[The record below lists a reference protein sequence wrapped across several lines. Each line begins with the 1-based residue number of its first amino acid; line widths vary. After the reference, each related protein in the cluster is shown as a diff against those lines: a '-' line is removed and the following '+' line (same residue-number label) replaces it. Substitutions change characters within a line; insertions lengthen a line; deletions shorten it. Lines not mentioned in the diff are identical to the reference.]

1 MNKTKKII
9 FTMIFIFLAI
19 IAINTNVK
27 AVSASLSASSRD
39 VTVGTQVT
47 ITTSIYGAAWQV
59 NLSGAVSTAYA
70 GYTDNA
76 EDQTITRQTS
86 FTPSSAGTYTV
97 NLSGNV
103 TGSNDPG
110 STQVSD
116 SVTIN
121 VREQESSSS
130 SSSSSGSDA
139 STSTHTSS
147 DTSTASTKSKNAN
160 LSNLGI
166 TPNDFS
172 GFKPGTTSYS
182 VTVPNDVEQVTVY
195 ANLQDSKASLT
206 GTGVQKLNVGQ
217 NALNVVVTAEDG
229 TKKTYTINVT
239 REEAEDSDENS
250 EEEETTV
257 EEGTSNPSNSDLL
270 KLEVT
275 GYTLTPEFSPD
286 IYEYTLDINGDIS
299 DLDVVT
305 EGANHNVNIE
315 VSGNTNLQEGEN
327 VITILVY
334 NEETQ
339 ATTTYQIIVNKI
351 NVDLEG
357 VNTTLNDAVNRA
369 NTIRYIIVG
378 VVILIIIG
386 IIAYA
391 DLIQNKSN
399 NLPSSI
405 EYKMNNNIDDDYEY
419 DEEDKERLNLDEEEG
434 FFSRINREVSEEP
447 EEEKTKTTTIANS
460 IIEDIP
466 EESNANTLE
475 KPKSVNNDEEMEEEE
490 DFFRTTRSKK
500 KGKHF

>member
-1 MNKTKKII
+1 MNKTKKIL
-9 FTMIFIFLAI
+9 FTMIFIFLVVV
-19 IAINTNVK
+19 AINTKVK

-103 TGSNDPG
+103 TGSNDDG

-116 SVTIN
+116 SITIN
-121 VREQESSSS
+121 VRAQENSSGDSSSSGGSESSSS
-130 SSSSSGSDA
+130 TQTPA
-139 STSTHTSS
+139 E
-147 DTSTASTKSKNAN
+147 TSTATSSTKSSNAN

-172 GFKPGTTSYS
+172 GFKPGTTAYS
-182 VTVPNDVEQVTVY
+182 VTVPNDVDQVTVY
-195 ANLQDSKASLT
+195 ASLQDSKASLT

-239 REEAEDSDENS
+239 REEGETTDENS
-250 EEEETTV
+250 EEEQTT
-257 EEGTSNPSNSDLL
+257 EESTAPSNSDLL

-286 IYEYTLDINGDIS
+286 VYEYKLDINGDIS

-315 VSGNTNLQEGEN
+315 VSGNTGLQEGEN

-339 ATTTYQIIVNKI
+339 STTTYQIIVNKI

-357 VNTTLNDAVNRA
+357 LNTTLNNAVNKA
-369 NTIRYIIVG
+369 NTIRYIIAG
-378 VVILIIIG
+378 VVALIVIG
-386 IIAYA
+386 IIVF
-391 DLIQNKSN
+391 LVVRHK
-399 NLPSSI
+399 
-405 EYKMNNNIDDDYEY
+405 YKLNNNMNDDYEY
-419 DEEDKERLNLDEEEG
+419 DEEDKERLNLDEDEG
-434 FFSRINREVSEEP
+434 FFSRITREVSEEP
-447 EEEKTKTTTIANS
+447 EEKPKTTTIANS
-460 IIEDIP
+460 IIDDIP
-466 EESNANTLE
+466 DDSNTLE
-475 KPKSVNNDEEMEEEE
+475 KPEDNNTNEEIEEEE
-490 DFFRTTRSKK
+490 DFFKTTRSKK

>member
-1 MNKTKKII
+1 MNKTKKIL
-9 FTMIFIFLAI
+9 FTMIFIFLVVV
-19 IAINTNVK
+19 AINTKVK

-103 TGSNDPG
+103 TGSNDDG

-116 SVTIN
+116 SITIN
-121 VREQESSSS
+121 VRAQENSSGD
-130 SSSSSGSDA
+130 SSSSGSSESSS
-139 STSTHTSS
+139 STQTPTETAAATSS
-147 DTSTASTKSKNAN
+147 TRSSNAN

-172 GFKPGTTSYS
+172 GFKPGTTAYN
-182 VTVPNDVEQVTVY
+182 VTVPNDVDQVTVY
-195 ANLQDSKASLT
+195 AELQDSKASLT

-239 REEAEDSDENS
+239 REEGETTDENS
-250 EEEETTV
+250 EEEETA
-257 EEGTSNPSNSDLL
+257 EESTAPSNSDLL

-286 IYEYTLDINGDIS
+286 VYEYKLDINGDIS

-305 EGANHNVNIE
+305 EGANHNINIE
-315 VSGNTNLQEGEN
+315 VSGNTGLQEGEN

-334 NEETQ
+334 NEENQ
-339 ATTTYQIIVNKI
+339 STTTYQIIVNKI

-357 VNTTLNDAVNRA
+357 LNTTLNDAVNRA
-369 NTIRYIIVG
+369 NTMRYIIAG
-378 VVILIIIG
+378 VVILIVIG
-386 IIAYA
+386 IIVF
-391 DLIQNKSN
+391 LVVR
-399 NLPSSI
+399 
-405 EYKMNNNIDDDYEY
+405 YKYKNNNVNDDYEY
-419 DEEDKERLNLDEEEG
+419 DEEDRERLNLDEEEG
-434 FFSRINREVSEEP
+434 FFSRINREISEEP
-447 EEEKTKTTTIANS
+447 EEKPKTTTIANS

-466 EESNANTLE
+466 DESNTLE
-475 KPKSVNNDEEMEEEE
+475 KPENSNNNEEIEVEE
-490 DFFRTTRSKK
+490 DFFKTTRSKK